1 MAITVSA
8 QTVEQLL
15 QSISEDIADNNA
27 GLIGAKE
34 VRENMLAVAASI
46 PYIVASGEW
55 DTAGKQFISNVH
67 LRKDAEGTSGGI
79 LIVES
84 GIQFNNEIAN
94 GELQVH
100 AYPGPGGID
109 HADLDNL
116 AEDVHPQY
124 LNVDGRRSM
133 TGSLGMEDNWI
144 RASGSNLS
152 SSTHGIQF
160 EWISANSEVMH
171 VGSDTTVKFDKDNS
185 TLSTAR
191 STAQAWMTFSSDPVG
206 SAENT
211 NCTIYASYNIS
222 RVERLRDD
230 QGNLTNGK
238 FRIYFKPGLFSS
250 PDSYVAIGSSTGRT
264 GTTEG
269 SDFDR
274 VTVGIVDR
282 DANSLTFYV
291 LAQDGS
297 YVNADVNDLIV
308 FGNPSGVT
316 SAETVTVAYEPLP

>member
-8 QTVEQLL
+8 RTIEQLL
-15 QSISEDIADNNA
+15 ESISRDLADNNA
-27 GLIGAKE
+27 GLIGAQE
-34 VRENMLAVAASI
+34 VRENLLAVAASI

-109 HADLDNL
+109 HSDLDNL
-116 AEDVHPQY
+116 SEDVHPQY
-124 LNVDGRRSM
+124 VNVDGRRSM

-144 RASGSNLS
+144 RASGSNYS
-152 SSTHGIQF
+152 SDSHGIQF
-160 EWISANSEVMH
+160 EWVNADSEIMH
-171 VGSDTTVKFDKDNS
+171 VGSDTSINFDVDNS
-185 TLSTAR
+185 VMSTAR
-191 STAQAWMTFSSDPVG
+191 STAQAWMSFSSDPVG
-206 SAENT
+206 NDENT

-222 RVERLRDD
+222 RIERLRDD

-238 FRIYFKPGLFSS
+238 FRIYFKPGLFDS
-250 PDSYVAIGSSTGRT
+250 PDSYIALGSSTGRT

-316 SAETVTVAYEPLP
+316 TSDSVTVAYEPLP